1 MIRLEQVNLQRSGNY
16 LLESV
21 SLTLKPGYKIGL
33 IGANGCGK
41 STLLALIR
49 GELQPDQ
56 GDVTVS
62 RGQRIAHMAQEVE
75 HLDRSALDFVL
86 DGDTELRKIQNQLAE
101 AEASADHNR
110 SGTLHAKLADHD
122 GYTAESRAA
131 RLLNGLGF
139 KQEQLGLPTRSFSGG
154 WRMRLNLA
162 KALMMPS
169 DILLLDEPT
178 NHLDLDAILW
188 LQQWLKQYPGTLL
201 VISHDR
207 DFMDDV
213 VGHIIHIE
221 QRQAFLYSGN
231 YSDFERQRA
240 ERLALQ
246 QSAFEKQQRQRA
258 HLEQFIRR
266 FKAKASKAKQAQ
278 SRVKALSKLEDLA
291 PAHIDSPFSF
301 TIPEADKTST
311 PLLHLEKAS
320 VGYGDTAILSNINLN
335 IQPGDRIALL
345 GPNGAGK
352 STLIRALA
360 GETSLIHGKRVDG
373 EHLTIGYFA
382 QHQLETLDS
391 NASPLLHLQRMSPD
405 AREQTLRDFLGGF
418 GFHGDQTSDTIES
431 FSGGE
436 KARLALALIAW
447 QKPNLLLLDEPTN
460 HLDLEMR
467 LALTLALQSF
477 EGAMILVS
485 HDRHL
490 IRSTVDSLYLVHS
503 GRMDEFGGDLD
514 EYSSWLDEQRKEQRK
529 QPEAEPDAASKLDSA
544 ADRKA
549 RKREEAEIRRKLSP
563 LKKTADKLELQLEK
577 IQTKLAATE
586 EALSDPDIYQ
596 DSKKDKLK
604 ELLASQTD
612 LKNQAEET
620 EEQWMEAMEAFEALK
635 EQLEQPE

>member
-33 IGANGCGK
+33 VGANGCGK

-49 GELQPDQ
+49 GELQPDR
-56 GDVTVS
+56 GDVVVS

-75 HLDRSALDFVL
+75 HLERSAIDFVL
-86 DGDTELRKIQNQLAE
+86 DGDTELRRIQNELAA
-101 AEASADHNR
+101 AEASGDHNL
-110 SGTLHAKLADHD
+110 SATLHTRLADHD

-188 LQQWLKQYPGTLL
+188 LQQWLKQYPGTLV

-213 VGHIIHIE
+213 IDHTIHIE
-221 QRQAFLYSGN
+221 HRQAFLYSGN
-231 YSDFERQRA
+231 YSAFERQRA

-246 QSAFEKQQRQRA
+246 QSAYEKQQRQRA

-266 FKAKASKAKQAQ
+266 FKAKATKAKQAQ

-291 PAHIDSPFSF
+291 PAHIDSPFNF
-301 TIPEADKTST
+301 TIPEADKTSS
-311 PLLHLEKAS
+311 PLMHLEKAG
-320 VGYGDTAILSNINLN
+320 VGYGDVSILHNITLN

-360 GETSLIHGKRVDG
+360 GETRLISGKRVDG
-373 EHLTIGYFA
+373 EHLSIGYFA

-391 NASPLLHLQRMSPD
+391 NASPMLHLQRLSPD

-418 GFHGDQTSDTIES
+418 DFHGDQATDSIAS

-490 IRSTVDSLYLVHS
+490 IRSTVDSLYLVHN
-503 GRMDEFGGDLD
+503 GRMDEFTGDLD
-514 EYSSWLDEQRKEQRK
+514 EYSSWLEEQRREQRK
-529 QPEAEPDAASKLDSA
+529 QETVEAEPAAKLDSA

-549 RKREEAEIRRKLSP
+549 RKQKEAEIRRKLSP
-563 LKKTADKLELQLEK
+563 LKRNADKLEQQLEK
-577 IQTKLAATE
+577 VQEKLASVE
-586 EALSDPDIYQ
+586 EALSSSDIYQ
-596 DSKKDKLK
+596 DENKDKLK
-604 ELLASQTD
+604 ALLADQTE
-612 LKNQAEET
+612 LKRQEEET
-620 EEQWMEAMEAFEALK
+620 EESWMEAMEAYEELK
-635 EQLEQPE
+635 AELE

>member
-21 SLTLKPGYKIGL
+21 SLTLKPGYNIGL
-33 IGANGCGK
+33 VGANGCGK

-49 GELQPDQ
+49 GELHPDQ
-56 GDVTVS
+56 GEVTVS
-62 RGQRIAHMAQEVE
+62 RGQRIAHMAQEIE
-75 HLDRSALDFVL
+75 HLDRAAIDFVL
-86 DGDTELRKIQNQLAE
+86 DGDSELRRIQQDLAT
-101 AEASADHNR
+101 AEASGDHNL
-110 SGTLHAKLADHD
+110 SATLHTRLADHD

-139 KQEQLGLPTRSFSGG
+139 KQAQLGLPTRSFSGG

-231 YSDFERQRA
+231 YSSFERQRA

-266 FKAKASKAKQAQ
+266 FKAKATKAKQAQ
-278 SRVKALSKLEDLA
+278 SRVKALSKLEELA

-301 TIPEADKTST
+301 TIPEADKTSS

-320 VGYGDTAILSNINLN
+320 VGYGESTILSNITLN

-360 GETSLIHGKRVDG
+360 GETSLLNGKRVDG
-373 EHLTIGYFA
+373 EHLSIGYFA

-391 NASPLLHLQRMSPD
+391 NASPLLHLQRLSPD
-405 AREQTLRDFLGGF
+405 AREQTLRNFLGGF
-418 GFHGDQTSDTIES
+418 GFHGNQTSDVIES

-447 QKPNLLLLDEPTN
+447 EKPNLLLLDEPTN

-503 GRMDEFGGDLD
+503 GRMDEFSGDLD
-514 EYSSWLDEQRKEQRK
+514 EYSDWLEEQRREQRK
-529 QPEAEPDAASKLDSA
+529 QPDTVEDSSSKLDSA
-544 ADRKA
+544 ADRKV
-549 RKREEAEIRRKLSP
+549 RKREAAEMRKKLSP
-563 LKKTADKLELQLEK
+563 LKRNADKLEQQLEAL
-577 IQTKLAATE
+577 QAKLASVE
-586 EALSDPDIYQ
+586 DDLSAPDVYQ
-596 DSKKDKLK
+596 DSNKGKLK
-604 ELLASQTD
+604 ELLASQSD
-612 LKNQAEET
+612 LKKRQEYT
-620 EEQWMEAMEAFEALK
+620 EEQWMEAMEAYEALK
-635 EQLEQPE
+635 EQLEQNS